1 LSRPEPVL
9 PAAKSPPPVQPILL
23 RAPGIEPA
31 LSTKRSRLGRIL
43 AGMGRTLVAYSGGVD
58 SAYLLAEASRALGS
72 RSLGIIA
79 KSPSLPGAEL
89 EAALALAESQGISVR
104 VIETQEME
112 REEYRA
118 NGPDR
123 CYHCK
128 AELFERLAAIAA
140 EEGWASIA
148 YGALTDDLGDVRP
161 GMAAADHFRVRA
173 PLLEA
178 GLGKLEVRL
187 LARELGLR
195 VWDKPQS
202 AFLASRIPHGS
213 PVTETKLSQVERG
226 EAWLREAFGLR
237 VARLRH
243 EGTHARIEVLEG
255 DIARL
260 SEEAALS
267 NISLTLNRLG
277 FVTVEID
284 PRGYRRPDPQPKVL
298 AEERA
303 DGEHC

>member
-1 LSRPEPVL
+1 VNRF
-9 PAAKSPPPVQPILL
+9 AAVPPVAPAQPIPLH
-23 RAPGIEPA
+23 APGIEPA
-31 LSTKRSRLGRIL
+31 LATKRSRLSGIL

-58 SAYLLAEASRALGS
+58 SAYLLAEASRTLGS
-72 RSLGIIA
+72 RAQGVIA

-89 EAALALAESQGISVR
+89 EAALALAASRGIGVR
-104 VIETQEME
+104 VIETREME

-128 AELFERLAAIAA
+128 AELFERLAAIAI

-161 GMAAADHFRVRA
+161 GMAAADRFRVRA

-178 GLGKLEVRL
+178 DLGKLEVRL
-187 LARELGLR
+187 LAHELGLR

-202 AFLASRIPHGS
+202 ACLASRIPHGS
-213 PVTETKLSQVERG
+213 RVTEMKLSQVERG
-226 EAWLREAFGLR
+226 EAWLREAFDLR
-237 VARLRH
+237 VVRLRH
-243 EGTHARIEVLEG
+243 EGTHARIEVLDE

-260 SEEAALS
+260 SGDAALS
-267 NISLTLNRLG
+267 SILFTLNKLG
-277 FVTVEID
+277 FVTAGID
-284 PRGYRRPDPQPKVL
+284 PRGYRRPDPQPKIFT
-298 AEERA
+298 EERV
-303 DGEHC
+303 DGERR

>member
-1 LSRPEPVL
+1 LR
-9 PAAKSPPPVQPILL
+9 L

-31 LSTKRSRLGRIL
+31 LSAKRSRLTDIL

-58 SAYLLAEASRALGS
+58 SAYLLAEASQVLGPRA
-72 RSLGIIA
+72 LGIIA

-89 EAALALAESQGISVR
+89 TAALSLAASRGIGVR

-112 REEYRA
+112 SAEYRA

-123 CYHCK
+123 CFHCK
-128 AELFERLAAIAA
+128 AELFERLTTVAA
-140 EEGWASIA
+140 EEGWATIA

-161 GMAAADHFRVRA
+161 GMAAADRFRVRA

-187 LARELGLR
+187 LARDIGLR

-202 AFLASRIPHGS
+202 ACLASRIPHGS
-213 PVTETKLSQVERG
+213 PVTVMKLSQVEQG
-226 EAWLREAFGLR
+226 ETWLREALGLR

-243 EGTHARIEVLEG
+243 EGTHARIEVLEE
-255 DIARL
+255 DIARI
-260 SEEAALS
+260 SGETTLS
-267 NISLTLNRLG
+267 NISFALNRLG
-277 FVTVEID
+277 FMTVEID
-284 PRGYRRPDPQPKVL
+284 PRGYRRPDPQPAVL
-298 AEERA
+298 AEEGV
-303 DGEHC
+303 DGERR